1 MLQVL
6 QVRNL
11 IYFIIFMGILISAPA
26 VYGQVGVMR
35 IIVDEI
41 LTLPMNL
48 HLHLQH
54 VFIGSSLILSLMCF
68 AWARALRSYSMAL
81 LALYFSVKS
90 LWILADGGISAMTVI
105 ADNQLLLKIENAALA
120 TLSIIILIAFTA
132 KLFALKKHSSRY
144 YIVLRRL
151 SLIALLIIPV
161 SYFLSDLDLWL
172 LTQILSSFGLLI
184 LLFVA
189 KKLSD
194 KQGPLHLIYT
204 VMLLVQLSFNLI
216 GYVLH
221 FNRVSA
227 QAINCLDM
235 LAFWL
240 MAIMVTYIM
249 GRRYYGH
256 LQDVKLAQQR
266 AMASA
271 KASQVAQKELLV
283 VQQEG
288 QELLE
293 SRVQERTLELNI
305 ALQELETANQELQ
318 EKNTFDELSGLYN
331 RRHYDQKILA
341 EFRRSRRNLTPL
353 SIILVDIDHFK
364 KVNDNYGHLAGD
376 KCIVETASI
385 IKSLLQRSTD
395 VGCRYGGE
403 EFCLILPET
412 DEKGALTLAQE
423 VCESVSQQRI
433 FSNEYFINLTVSCGV
448 TTYQQEKDV
457 TPEVI
462 FASADK
468 ALYKAKQAGR
478 NQVQVS
484 LLSEI

>member
-1 MLQVL
+1 MRNFIVL
-6 QVRNL
+6 
-11 IYFIIFMGILISAPA
+11 IFFISVLVMSQAAF
-26 VYGQVGVMR
+26 GQVGAMTS
-35 IIVDEI
+35 IVDETSI
-41 LTLPMNL
+41 LPLRM
-48 HLHLQH
+48 HLHLQYI
-54 VFIGSSLILSLMCF
+54 FIGSSLILTFMCF

-81 LALYFSVKS
+81 LALYFPINS
-90 LWILADGGISAMTVI
+90 LWILADGGISIIGLLT
-105 ADNQLLLKIENAALA
+105 DSYSLLKIENSLL
-120 TLSIIILIAFTA
+120 TILSIIILFGFTA
-132 KLFALKKHSSRY
+132 KLFSLEKRNQKY
-144 YIVLRRL
+144 YLLLRRL
-151 SLIALLIIPV
+151 SLILIAIIPV
-161 SYFLSDLDLWL
+161 SYFLSQLDIWL
-172 LTQILSSFGLLI
+172 LTQVLTSFGLLV
-184 LLFVA
+184 LLYVA
-189 KKLSD
+189 RKLTE
-194 KQGPLHLIYT
+194 KQGPLAIIYSI
-204 VMLLVQLSFNLI
+204 MLLVQLSFNLI

-227 QAINCLDM
+227 QVINCLDM
-235 LAFWL
+235 LAFWF

-266 AMASA
+266 AIASA
-271 KASQVAQKELLV
+271 NSSQIAQNELLV

-318 EKNTFDELSGLYN
+318 ERNTFDELSGLYN

-353 SIILVDIDHFK
+353 SLILVDIDHFK
-364 KVNDNYGHLAGD
+364 KVNDNYGHLTGD
-376 KCIVETASI
+376 KCIVETAGM

-423 VCESVSQQRI
+423 VCNSISQQRI
-433 FSNEYFINLTVSCGV
+433 FSNEHFINLTVSCGV

-457 TPEVI
+457 TPEII